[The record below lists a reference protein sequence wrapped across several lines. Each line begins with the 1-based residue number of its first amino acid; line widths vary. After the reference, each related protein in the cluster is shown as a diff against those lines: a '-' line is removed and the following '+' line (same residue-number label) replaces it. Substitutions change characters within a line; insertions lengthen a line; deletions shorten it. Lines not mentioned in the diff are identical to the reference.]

1 MTINSDFILAMDI
14 GGTKIAAG
22 LVDQSAKVQYR
33 QETLTLAHEG
43 RDAILARVDD
53 LGHQVMA
60 NVPRDS
66 IRAVGAASAGQI
78 DVQTGRV
85 NYATENLPGWGSLD
99 LVSALERLFGLPA
112 TADND
117 VNAMAVAELHF
128 GAGRGHTEMFCA
140 MVGTGIGGA
149 LIQNGRLYHG
159 ILGGAGEFGHLSIQ
173 AFGGRP
179 CNCGGTGC
187 VEAYASSRAV
197 LTDFIQA
204 AGHDEIRRRL
214 GLDPEALTI
223 HHLGTAFQDPTQR
236 DWQPLLRTVAQA
248 AEALG
253 AGLASAVNL
262 LSPELVVVAGSIQ
275 LVGAGYLDLVRAAMD
290 RRVMVPRRKTGL
302 CFSEL
307 GLDPGLVGIAQLARE
322 RLS

>member
-1 MTINSDFILAMDI
+1 MTINSGYILAVDI

-22 LVDQSAKVQYR
+22 LVDQTAKVHYR

-43 RDAILARVDD
+43 RDAILKRVEE
-53 LGHQVMA
+53 LGHAVM
-60 NVPRDS
+60 NNIPRDL

-78 DVQTGRV
+78 DIKTGRV
-85 NYATENLPGWGSLD
+85 NYLHENLPGWDGLD
-99 LVSALERLFGLPA
+99 LTSALESLFGLPA

-117 VNAMAVAELHF
+117 VNAMAVAEMHF

-149 LIQNGRLYHG
+149 LIQNGQLYHG

-179 CNCGGTGC
+179 CSCGGTGC
-187 VEAYASSRAV
+187 VEVYGSSRAV
-197 LTDFIQA
+197 LADIIQA
-204 AGHDEIRRRL
+204 AGREEIRSRL
-214 GLDPEALTI
+214 GIGPEALTI
-223 HHLGTAFQDPTQR
+223 HHLGTAYHDPTHKN
-236 DWQPLLRTVAQA
+236 WQALHLTMAQA

-262 LSPELVVVAGSIQ
+262 LSPELVVIAGSIQ
-275 LVGAGYLDLVRAAMD
+275 VLGDTYLDLVRAAMV
-290 RRVMVPRRKTGL
+290 RRVMVPRQRTEL
-302 CFSEL
+302 RFSEL
-307 GLDPGLVGIAQLARE
+307 GLDPGLLGIAQLARE
-322 RLS
+322 RTK